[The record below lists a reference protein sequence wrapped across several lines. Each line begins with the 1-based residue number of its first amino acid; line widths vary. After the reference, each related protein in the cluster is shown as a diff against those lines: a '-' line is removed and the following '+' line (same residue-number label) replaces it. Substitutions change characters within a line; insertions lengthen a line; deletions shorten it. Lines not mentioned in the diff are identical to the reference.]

1 MTSDHKI
8 FVKISQ
14 IEHFKLIIIEET
26 FWKTNRETMIKLR
39 IATLYQQMDPNRLV
53 INVLLV
59 CFDKFQFSNDLFPFT
74 CRWQQAFFVFL
85 MLGTREGSEFP
96 FSVYKMNGTS

>member
-39 IATLYQQMDPNRLV
+39 ISTLYQQMDPNRLV
-53 INVLLV
+53 INFLLV
-59 CFDKFQFSNDLFPFT
+59 CFDKFQFSNDLFFFT
-74 CRWQQAFFVFL
+74 GRWRHAFFVFL
-85 MLGTREGSEFP
+85 ILGIREGSEFP